1 MSAMTK
7 MVGVEGK
14 LFLRD
19 PGGPITVIGLPVA
32 LLVVFG
38 LMPGIRE
45 PSADFGGRSGLSV
58 FIAPMAVAV
67 LLGMLAL
74 TIFPGVMA
82 TYREKGVLRR
92 YSASPMSP
100 RRLLGAQVLVNLVAG
115 LVVVALVLV
124 LGSVALGMELPS
136 SIGWFVVSLLLGT
149 AALFSVGL
157 LIAAVAPTGRAAS
170 GIGSAVFFPM
180 LALGGV
186 WVPREQLPEVLR
198 TAADVLP
205 MGAAFN
211 ALRASWSGVSPNL
224 LQLLSLVV
232 FTAVC
237 GFVAARVFRW
247 E

>member
-1 MSAMTK
+1 MSAMAK
-7 MVGVEGK
+7 MVGVEAK

-45 PSADFGGRSGLSV
+45 PSADFGGKSGLSV

-67 LLGMLAL
+67 LLGILAL

-115 LVVVALVLV
+115 LVVVALGPEARLKACVHWQARHQV
-124 LGSVALGMELPS
+124 CVAGFWFGTSPSVDRWRSLG
-136 SIGWFVVSLLLGT
+136 
-149 AALFSVGL
+149 
-157 LIAAVAPTGRAAS
+157 
-170 GIGSAVFFPM
+170 
-180 LALGGV
+180 
-186 WVPREQLPEVLR
+186 
-198 TAADVLP
+198 
-205 MGAAFN
+205 N
-211 ALRASWSGVSPNL
+211 
-224 LQLLSLVV
+224 
-232 FTAVC
+232 
-237 GFVAARVFRW
+237 
-247 E
+247 